1 MSSLTDILQKLAAGQ
16 IPADIPDDVECGD
29 QLRELTGYLG
39 DLRCFVG
46 ALTSGD
52 LTATIRRPG
61 SLAGSLKGLH
71 ANLRHLTWQTQQ
83 IAAGD
88 FSQHIYFMGDFSEAF
103 NSMVAALA
111 QARDD
116 LTERNQQLAD
126 TCEQLKS
133 TQSQLLQQEKMAS
146 IGQLAAG
153 VAHEINNPMG
163 FITSNIGALG
173 KYTDRFNSFVAAVD
187 EELAA
192 SDVTPELRERLLVC
206 KKRLKVD
213 FMLEDIPNLLAET
226 LNGAERV
233 KKIVQDLKEFS
244 RVDAAEYAVVDL
256 NQCLEST
263 IHIFGNTLSSKAQLT
278 TEFGEIPAI
287 TCLPQQLNQVFMN
300 LLQNAD
306 QAIAGEGVIRVR
318 TRCEGDNVFVEISDD
333 GCGIAPE
340 HLERIF
346 EPFFTTRA
354 VGKGTGLGLSISYDI
369 IHKHLG
375 EITVDST
382 VGKGTTFTVMLPVN
396 REQGAKDTGFT
407 AEEN

>member
-1 MSSLTDILQKLAAGQ
+1 MSSLTDILQKLASGQ
-16 IPADIPDDVECGD
+16 IPADVPSDCECSE
-29 QLRELTGYLG
+29 QLRELTGYLD
-39 DLRCFVG
+39 DLRRFVG

-52 LTATIRRPG
+52 LNASIRRPG
-61 SLAGSLKGLH
+61 PLAGSLKGLH

-83 IAAGD
+83 VAAGD
-88 FSQHIYFMGDFSEAF
+88 FSQRVDFMGEFSDAF

-111 QARDD
+111 QARTD

-163 FITSNIGALG
+163 FITSNLGALG
-173 KYTDRFNSFVAAVD
+173 KYTERFNSFVAAVD

-192 SDVTPELRERLLVC
+192 SGVTPELRESLLAR
-206 KKRLKVD
+206 KKKLKID
-213 FMLEDIPNLLAET
+213 FMLEDIPSLLAET

-233 KKIVQDLKEFS
+233 KKIVQDLKGFS
-244 RVDAAEYAVVDL
+244 RIDSAEYATVDL

-263 IHIFGNTLSSKAQLT
+263 INIIGNNLKSGVRLT
-278 TEFGEIPAI
+278 TEFGAIPNV

-300 LLQNAD
+300 LLQNAA
-306 QAIAGEGVIRVR
+306 QAIEGEGDIRVR
-318 TRCEGDNVFVEISDD
+318 TADDNGNVSVEIADN

-340 HLERIF
+340 HLARIF
-346 EPFFTTRA
+346 EPFFTTRP
-354 VGKGTGLGLSISYDI
+354 VGKGAGLGLSIAYDI
-369 IHKHLG
+369 VKKHGG
-375 EITVDST
+375 ELTVESE
-382 VGKGTTFTVMLPVN
+382 VGKGSTFRIRIPLEPPKQD
-396 REQGAKDTGFT
+396 EAS
-407 AEEN
+407 

>member
-1 MSSLTDILQKLAAGQ
+1 
-16 IPADIPDDVECGD
+16 
-29 QLRELTGYLG
+29 LTGYLD
-39 DLRCFVG
+39 DLRSFVG
-46 ALTSGD
+46 ALTTGD
-52 LTATIRRPG
+52 LTATIRRQG

-83 IAAGD
+83 VAEGD
-88 FSQHIYFMGDFSEAF
+88 FSQRVDFMGEFSDAF

-111 QARDD
+111 QARTD

-163 FITSNIGALG
+163 FITSNLGALG

-192 SDVTPELRERLLVC
+192 SDVTPALRERLLAC
-206 KKRLKVD
+206 KKKLKVD

-226 LNGAERV
+226 MNGAERV
-233 KKIVQDLKEFS
+233 KKIVLDLKGFS
-244 RVDAAEYAVVDL
+244 RIDAAEHAVVDL
-256 NQCLEST
+256 NHCLEST
-263 IHIFGNTLSSKAQLT
+263 IHIFGNTLNSKARLT

-300 LLQNAD
+300 LLQNAA

-318 TRCEGDNVFVEISDD
+318 TRCEGDIVFVEISDN

-346 EPFFTTRA
+346 DPFFTTRP
-354 VGKGTGLGLSISYDI
+354 VGKGTGLGLSIAYDI
-369 IHKHLG
+369 VKKHG
-375 EITVDST
+375 GQIDVTSK
-382 VGKGTTFTVMLPVN
+382 VGVGTTFTIVLPTKM
-396 REQGAKDTGFT
+396 EQ
-407 AEEN
+407 EPE

>member
-1 MSSLTDILQKLAAGQ
+1 
-16 IPADIPDDVECGD
+16 
-29 QLRELTGYLG
+29 
-39 DLRCFVG
+39 
-46 ALTSGD
+46 
-52 LTATIRRPG
+52 
-61 SLAGSLKGLH
+61 
-71 ANLRHLTWQTQQ
+71 
-83 IAAGD
+83 
-88 FSQHIYFMGDFSEAF
+88 
-103 NSMVAALA
+103 MVAALA